1 MTTPILGLDEL
12 AASQSQP
19 HVPINAAVRALEVFA
34 QIVALTMDQTAPPGS
49 PAEGDVHIPAG
60 GATGA
65 WAGHSYEI
73 AYYSGGWQ
81 FLTPRAG
88 WVAYVAAEDDYF
100 KFSAGSPT
108 GWELFTPGSSGGV
121 QPYDI
126 GIHISSRPD
135 AGAIVARY
143 VFPRTVTFPAS
154 LVGSYGYAATP
165 AAAQADFDLRKNG
178 ASFGTV
184 RFAAGSPG
192 HIATFIAASQ
202 TVFSA
207 GDELSIVA
215 PASQDSTLAGV
226 ALTLTGTR

>member
-19 HVPINAAVRALEVFA
+19 HVPLNAAIRALEVFG
-34 QIVALTMDQTAPPGS
+34 QICAVSMTTTTPPGS
-49 PAEGDVHIPAG
+49 PAEGDVYLVPS

-65 WAGHSYEI
+65 WAGHEFQI

-81 FLTPRAG
+81 FLSPFVG
-88 WVAYVAAEDDYF
+88 WVAFVSDEDDYF
-100 KFSAGSPT
+100 RYTSGSPS
-108 GWELFTPGSSGGV
+108 GWELFAPGASGGS

-126 GIHISSRPD
+126 GIHIASRPD

-154 LVGSYGYAATP
+154 LTGSYGRSATP
-165 AAAQADFDLRKNG
+165 AAAQADFDLRRNG
-178 ASFGTV
+178 VSFGTV

-202 TVFSA
+202 TIFSA
-207 GDELSIVA
+207 GDEFAIVA
-215 PASQDSTLAGV
+215 PASQDSTLAGI
-226 ALTLTGTR
+226 AITLIGTR